1 MLHPA
6 DGFWHPE
13 KFRNSSENRLTVEAE
28 NQRSAQMALKI
39 LAAPTI
45 VLQGSRQA
53 RQSHVQADRKEA
65 NCLDLPWNVALYVID
80 EDGNVLA
87 LKQPRTR

>member
-13 KFRNSSENRLTVEAE
+13 KFRNSSENRLTVKAE

-45 VLQGSRQA
+45 VVQGSRQS
-53 RQSHVQADRKEA
+53 RQSYVQADRREA
-65 NCLDLPWNVALYVID
+65 IVI
-80 EDGNVLA
+80 EMLTHHGL
-87 LKQPRTR
+87 RC